1 MGDFDPCACIF
12 SHTGAMQRLLRM
24 LQNAQDACTDGE
36 CTDGMLDD
44 VTDGGVTT
52 MTIVAAWAVAATA
65 LYMMRPNALR
75 GGNNTTNGKPSPTS
89 PGGNNN
95 NPGPQPPSP
104 TA

>member
-1 MGDFDPCACIF
+1 MGDFDPCECIF

-44 VTDGGVTT
+44 ATDGGVTT
-52 MTIVAAWAVAATA
+52 ATLVAAWAVAATA
-65 LYMMRPNALR
+65 LYIMRPNALR
-75 GGNNTTNGKPSPTS
+75 ANTNNTLGKPSNPN
-89 PGGNNN
+89 GDNNN
-95 NPGPQPPSP
+95 NNGPPPP